1 MNAAAAGPAK
11 ACFLRACELD
21 VAVRK
26 PGNVSRASGGH
37 GMQAPMFIASA
48 QAAAGPLFEPGARVG
63 ERIEAAVAATWAVAG
78 CNTNLGILL
87 LCAPIA
93 RAIERQPEAVA
104 PAALREAIESA
115 LAELDL
121 ADAQATF
128 RAIAR
133 ANPGGLGAAPDQD
146 VRLPPRVDL
155 RAAMALAA
163 HRDSV
168 ARQYRDA
175 YADLFDLGL
184 AALGKGFSPMET
196 LVDGQPDT
204 LTTAAVQRL
213 YLTLLARFADSH
225 IVRIHG
231 QAMAHTV
238 MKAAQGW
245 ARRLQHDGPLDLDPD
260 FAAWDASLKADRI
273 NPGTTADL
281 TVAALLIAGLTSPS
295 RPAAAPSVPALRR
308 GPVDDGTDRDTS

>member
-1 MNAAAAGPAK
+1 MTAAAANPAK

-63 ERIEAAVAATWAVAG
+63 ERIEAAVAATWVVAG

-104 PAALREAIESA
+104 PAALREAIESV

-175 YADLFDLGL
+175 YTDLFDLGL
-184 AALGKGFSPMET
+184 AALGKGFSPMDT
-196 LVDGQPDT
+196 LVDGQPGT

-213 YLTLLARFADSH
+213 YLTLLASFADSH

-231 QAMAHTV
+231 QAVAHIV
-238 MKAAQGW
+238 MTAAQGW
-245 ARRLQHDGPLDLDPD
+245 ARRMQRDGQLDVDPD

-295 RPAAAPSVPALRR
+295 
-308 GPVDDGTDRDTS
+308 

>member
-1 MNAAAAGPAK
+1 MTAAAANPAK

-63 ERIEAAVAATWAVAG
+63 ERIEAAVAATWVVAG

-104 PAALREAIESA
+104 PAALREVIESV

-146 VRLPPRVDL
+146 VRLPPRLGL

-184 AALGKGFSPMET
+184 AALGEEFSLRGM
-196 LVDGQPDT
+196 LVDGDPDT
-204 LTTAAVQRL
+204 QTTAAVQRL
-213 YLTLLARFADSH
+213 YLTLLASFADSH

-231 QAMAHTV
+231 QAVAHSV
-238 MKAAQGW
+238 MTAAQGW
-245 ARRLQHDGPLDLDPD
+245 ARRRQRDGQLDVDPD

-281 TVAALLIAGLTSPS
+281 TVTTLLIAGLTRS
-295 RPAAAPSVPALRR
+295 
-308 GPVDDGTDRDTS
+308 T